1 MLKQQPQPAIYKLKV
16 TFKDTEP
23 VIWRRFVVPS
33 NITLHRLHLIL
44 QEVMGWTNSHLYR
57 FEIDKK
63 EYGVLYP
70 NNDFDE
76 LDFIDSKKAKLNHLV
91 TTKGDTFVYEY
102 DFGDGWAHELVVEDI
117 SEPIAGNIYPVCL
130 EGERTCPPEDC
141 GGPHG
146 YSTLLGII
154 ANPDN
159 KEYEEMI
166 TWLGDSFRPD
176 LFNAGKVNRRLKP
189 IQLR

>member
-1 MLKQQPQPAIYKLKV
+1 MKV
-16 TFKDTEP
+16 ILKDTEP
-23 VIWRRFVVPS
+23 VIWRRFLVPS
-33 NITLHRLHLIL
+33 HITLHRLHLIL

-63 EYGVLYP
+63 EYAVLYP
-70 NNDFDE
+70 DYDFDE
-76 LDFIDSKKAKLNHLV
+76 LDFIDSKKTKLNYLV
-91 TTKGDTFVYEY
+91 TTKGNTFVYEY
-102 DFGDGWAHELVVEDI
+102 DFGDGWTHELVVEDV
-117 SEPIAGNIYPVCL
+117 SEPIVGNIYPVCL
-130 EGERTCPPEDC
+130 EGERACPPEDC

-159 KEYEEMI
+159 EEYEEMI
-166 TWLGDSFRPD
+166 TWLGGSFRPD

-189 IQLR
+189 IQLH